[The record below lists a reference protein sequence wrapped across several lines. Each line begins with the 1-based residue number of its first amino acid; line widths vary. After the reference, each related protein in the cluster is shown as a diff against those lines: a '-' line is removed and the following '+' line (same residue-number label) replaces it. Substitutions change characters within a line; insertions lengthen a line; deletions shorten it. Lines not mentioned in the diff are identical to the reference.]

1 MRDRDPAGRFACS
14 AFRVDVDP
22 LLVAGRFGLM
32 RSWVISIQS
41 LTPTSVPTA
50 PLRSLKSL
58 NTRISLLLWSDSNQP
73 RQIAISGTVVGTTSS
88 AWVLATTCAT
98 LTLGAVSI
106 RLALP
111 LGNPITAISV
121 TTRSIVL
128 ADVSGRSHAMTI
140 LDLPLAT
147 WGEFFTAETSC

>member
-1 MRDRDPAGRFACS
+1 LGDFHPVADADLGADSALEVVKVVEHAHLAAPVVRLKPATSNCHFRHRGRDDE
-14 AFRVDVDP
+14 
-22 LLVAGRFGLM
+22 FGLG
-32 RSWVISIQS
+32 IGNH
-41 LTPTSVPTA
+41 L
-50 PLRSLKSL
+50 
-58 NTRISLLLWSDSNQP
+58 
-73 RQIAISGTVVGTTSS
+73 
-88 AWVLATTCAT
+88 AT